1 MAVYLPIVG
10 VLLLGGDLAKLVL
23 SVAIAITAV
32 ALVLV
37 AAVRYGRQL
46 SQFAAHESDE
56 IILLTIF
63 AVVLLVA
70 GMAQRFQVSAPI
82 GAFLVGILGCWY
94 DLHRQARTF
103 AGGHRTHCT
112 RRVLCCHC
120 WSGRSHSARS
130 GAAVGSLRPVPGDIG
145 TNPSAAG
152 QVRGV
157 SFTVP
162 ALLR

>member
-63 AVVLLVA
+63 GVVLLVA

-82 GAFLVGILGCWY
+82 GAFLVGILGGWY

-103 AGGHRTHCT
+103 AGRASNSLH
-112 RRVLCCHC
+112 
-120 WSGRSHSARS
+120 
-130 GAAVGSLRPVPGDIG
+130 AASSLL
-145 TNPSAAG
+145 S
-152 QVRGV
+152 
-157 SFTVP
+157 
-162 ALLR
+162 LLVWA